1 MHKFHAGLLETL
13 AGPSIGSLADLGDLM
28 LKARDAGLSEDET
41 FRFSELFNWVTQNA
55 PFVNLTYVRPALD
68 FLFLHS
74 MREVASPGAYQRQQT
89 QRRKQYGQQSIYPK
103 PLDPF
108 GGFR

>member
-1 MHKFHAGLLETL
+1 MPKFHAGILET
-13 AGPSIGSLADLGDLM
+13 AVGPGLGTVADLGEMM
-28 LKARDAGLSEDET
+28 LQARDAGLSDQEQ
-41 FRFSELFNWVTQNA
+41 FHFSELFNWATQNA

-68 FLFLHS
+68 FLVLNS
-74 MREVASPGAYQRQQT
+74 LREVASPGAYQRQQR
-89 QRRKQYGQQSIYPK
+89 QRRKDYGQQTMFPK